1 MVWADGAILQESVG
15 KYKFEPPGF
24 ETLFCFVTRRLI
36 AAPIPV
42 PVKFARLKENRV
54 FGGTRPGAAR
64 HTLCTD
70 VTMTDSTMMDSE
82 GGVSQSTDAPRH
94 RRVSPNDR
102 TQTEPS
108 PDRTVEFWR

>member
-1 MVWADGAILQESVG
+1 MCRDGAILQESVG

-24 ETLFCFVTRRLI
+24 ETPFVTRRFLQAI

-42 PVKFARLKENRV
+42 PVKFGENKENRV
-54 FGGTRPGAAR
+54 FGGTRPRAAR

>member
-1 MVWADGAILQESVG
+1 M
-15 KYKFEPPGF
+15 
-24 ETLFCFVTRRLI
+24 I

-42 PVKFARLKENRV
+42 PVKFGETKKSGVWRHP
-54 FGGTRPGAAR
+54 PGAAR